1 MKELQV
7 ISLSIKRILNNKKC
21 YTTKDEKR
29 RDIMS
34 ELLNRRSIRA
44 YDPNIKIS
52 KEEMKEILNKA
63 TRAPSSMNMQS
74 WRFFIVESKEAKEK
88 LRPVLY
94 GNQLQLDTSAAMIC
108 IFTDL
113 KKFEKAEKIFN
124 IAVEKNL
131 MPEDVRDRQLRNIS
145 NMVDNLTET
154 SIEKTGWLDAGLV
167 SMQLMHIAREHGYDT
182 CAIGGF
188 KHEELADALDIDK
201 KRYKPVMILSI
212 GKKAE
217 DGYPSIRL
225 DVEDVTTWL

>member
-1 MKELQV
+1 
-7 ISLSIKRILNNKKC
+7 
-21 YTTKDEKR
+21 
-29 RDIMS
+29 MS
-34 ELLNRRSIRA
+34 ELLKRRSIRK
-44 YDPNIKIS
+44 YDPSVKIS
-52 KEEMKEILNKA
+52 KSEMKEILEKA

-74 WRFFIVESKEAKEK
+74 WRFFVVESLEAKEK

-113 KKFEKAEKIFN
+113 KKFELAEKIFD
-124 IAVEKNL
+124 IAVQKDL
-131 MPEDVRDRQLRNIS
+131 MPEEVKERQLRSIS
-145 NMVDNLTET
+145 NMVDNLTDI

-167 SMQLMHIAREHGYDT
+167 SMQLMHIAKEYGYDT

-188 KHEELADALDIDK
+188 KHEEIADVLGIDK

-225 DVEDVTTWL
+225 DVEDVTSWL

>member
-1 MKELQV
+1 MTE
-7 ISLSIKRILNNKKC
+7 ILK
-21 YTTKDEKR
+21 
-29 RDIMS
+29 
-34 ELLNRRSIRA
+34 RRSIRA
-44 YDPNIKIS
+44 YDPNIKIK
-52 KEEMKEILNKA
+52 KEEMKEMLAQA

-94 GNQLQLDTSAAMIC
+94 GNQSQLDTSAAMIC

-113 KKFEKAEKIFN
+113 KKFELAENIFDK
-124 IAVEKNL
+124 AVENNL
-131 MPEDVRDRQLRNIS
+131 MPLEVKERQLRSIA
-145 NMVDNLTET
+145 NMVDNLTEI

-167 SMQLMHIAREHGYDT
+167 SMQLMIVARAHGYDT

-188 KHEELADALDIDK
+188 KHEEIADALGIDK
-201 KRYKPVMILSI
+201 KRYKPVMLLSI

-225 DVEDVTTWL
+225 DVKDVTTWI